1 MKHKNVAEKHLKHLK
16 QIKPYFCFTYM
27 SGYIQVK
34 VLNMANVMHFL
45 TGDRNCCQLWQLLK
59 AVVSFDSCY
68 MLLPSLAALQAVA
81 IFDSSFKLTP
91 ALTAIISCGHLD
103 SW

>member
-1 MKHKNVAEKHLKHLK
+1 MWSNYTKHKNVAEKHLKHLK

-45 TGDRNCCQLWQLLK
+45 TGDKSCCQLWQLLK

-68 MLLPSLAALQAVA
+68 KLLPSLAALQAVA
-81 IFDSSFKLTP
+81 SFDSCYKPLLS
-91 ALTAIISCGHLD
+91 LTAVS
-103 SW
+103 S

>member
-1 MKHKNVAEKHLKHLK
+1 MWSNYTKHKNVAEKHLK

-45 TGDRNCCQLWQLLK
+45 TGDKSCCQLWQLLK

-68 MLLPSLAALQAVA
+68 KLLPSLAALQAVA
-81 IFDSSFKLTP
+81 SFGSCYKLLP
-91 ALTAIISCGHLD
+91 SLTAVS
-103 SW
+103 S